1 MTRAPSPAAPLR
13 ATATDPA
20 RAGKSMPFLEFGGQ
34 LTGRPSQLREIGEVV
49 AQAVGQ
55 QHQQLPALC
64 SAIIPSVT

>member
-1 MTRAPSPAAPLR
+1 MTRGPVAGGSP
-13 ATATDPA
+13 TATDPA
-20 RAGKSMPFLEFGGQ
+20 RARKSMPFLEFGGE

>member
-1 MTRAPSPAAPLR
+1 
-13 ATATDPA
+13 
-20 RAGKSMPFLEFGGQ
+20 MPFLEFGGE